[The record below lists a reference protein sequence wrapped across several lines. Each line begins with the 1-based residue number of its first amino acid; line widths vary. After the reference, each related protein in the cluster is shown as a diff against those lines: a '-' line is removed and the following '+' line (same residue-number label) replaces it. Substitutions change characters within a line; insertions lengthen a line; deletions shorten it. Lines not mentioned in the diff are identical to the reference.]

1 MERENGLACRV
12 KEVNNRASQAQCV
25 SQSEFVS
32 SQLSAIRRKRNNA
45 LEQVTNLLNAYGGCN
60 AWSDVKAF
68 VLKEWCLIVVV
79 YHHFH
84 TCYCRQEWDV
94 ILLLCSQDKGK
105 SCKPQK
111 REACNNLFGVEIGT
125 SPHLEFSALMK
136 LLLAHRRRT
145 GFP

>member
-1 MERENGLACRV
+1 MKREKWACMQSR
-12 KEVNNRASQAQCV
+12 EVNTRAPQGHCV
-25 SQSEFVS
+25 SQSEFSS
-32 SQLSAIRRKRNNA
+32 SQLSAIGRKRNNA
-45 LEQVTNLLNAYGGCN
+45 LEQATNLLNAYGGCN

-84 TCYCRQEWDV
+84 TCYRRQEWDV

-111 REACNNLFGVEIGT
+111 REAYNNFFGVEIGT
-125 SPHLEFSALMK
+125 SACLEFSALMK
-136 LLLAHRRRT
+136 LLLAHRRGT